1 MADEKIV
8 DPRKKV
14 RLVYIAPIPVGTAVA
29 LCTFLTTFFP
39 AFSAV
44 TTNAWQKSQDMQGGV
59 LTTGEILTSFFAIAF
74 GALLWAVMGFFLG
87 YVAVI
92 LFNSLLR
99 FVGGIRLE
107 LVEE

>member
-1 MADEKIV
+1 M
-8 DPRKKV
+8 DP
-14 RLVYIAPIPVGTAVA
+14 
-29 LCTFLTTFFP
+29 FFP